1 MHAVYAAA
9 IEATPPGGG
18 AAAASRLV
26 ELAHHWTAANRPG
39 PALTAAVAAGDAS
52 LAVVAYA
59 EAARQYEHAIASWD
73 LVDPADRPSGRDLGD
88 LYLAAG
94 SAALLIGDTPR
105 AVSLSRHA
113 VDILDDGAG
122 SGDVERRALARCE
135 LGMAS
140 GMAGDTAM
148 SIRMLEEAVALLEG
162 APPSRTQARA
172 LAGLAANLMLAGRSA
187 ESVAF
192 AERAIEMARAVD
204 DLVDE
209 SRATNILGVD
219 LANLGEIAR
228 GIELLRRAV
237 QLAEAA
243 EDPAA
248 IPSALINLSSVLEI
262 GGFAE
267 AAFETSVSGA
277 ATVRRT
283 DREHGFGTFLE
294 VNAAALAIELGRYD
308 DAAELLDRNV
318 PGRMPGVGTV
328 QSFATRANLGA
339 ADRRPVVRQGR
350 SRRGGGRGEGH
361 RRRPVR
367 HRHRQH
373 GCPAPAPRR
382 RP

>member
-1 MHAVYAAA
+1 MAAPRPRAGWSSSPTTGRRPTGRGRALSAA
-9 IEATPPGGG
+9 I
-18 AAAASRLV
+18 
-26 ELAHHWTAANRPG
+26 
-39 PALTAAVAAGDAS
+39 AAGDAS

-73 LVDPADRPSGRDLGD
+73 LVDPADRPADRDLGD

-113 VDILDDGAG
+113 VDIVDDDAG
-122 SGDVERRALARCE
+122 PGDVERRARARCE

-140 GMAGDTAM
+140 WMAGDTAT

-162 APPSRTQARA
+162 APPSRTQARV
-172 LAGLAANLMLAGRSA
+172 LAGMAANLMLAGRST

-192 AERAIEMARAVD
+192 AERAIEVARAVD

-209 SRATNILGVD
+209 SRAINVLGVD
-219 LANLGEIAR
+219 LATLGEIAR

-237 QLAEAA
+237 ELAEAA
-243 EDPAA
+243 DDPTA

-267 AAFETSVSGA
+267 AAFETSVAGA

-294 VNAAALAIELGRYD
+294 VNAAALAIELGRYE
-308 DAAELLDRNV
+308 DAAGLLDRNV

-328 QSFATRANLGA
+328 QSFATRANLGLRTGDLSSARADLDVA
-339 ADRRPVVRQGR
+339 AAEAKDIDDAQFAIDIA
-350 SRRGGGRGEGH
+350 STDAA
-361 RRRPVR
+361 
-367 HRHRQH
+367 
-373 GCPAPAPRR
+373 APPPRR